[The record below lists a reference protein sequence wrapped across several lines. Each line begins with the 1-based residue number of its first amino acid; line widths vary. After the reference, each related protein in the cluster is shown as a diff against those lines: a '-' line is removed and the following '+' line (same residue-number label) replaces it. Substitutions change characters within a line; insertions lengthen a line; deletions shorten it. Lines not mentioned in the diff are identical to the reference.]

1 MKFTKLFILALGA
14 SMSFTACDNMGFLEI
29 KPDNLV
35 LTKDTVTSPEHL
47 QKFMV
52 DAYSSVRSTGFMGG
66 EMFVAQDVLA
76 GDGATLKGEF
86 NWSQILSY
94 SMNLFNEVGRHAWD
108 ETYSCINKAN
118 FAAFSS
124 TADGILAK
132 ADPAVKTQ
140 LEADACFIRGLG
152 FFHLVRIF
160 GLPYDETTK
169 DVDQMGIPLRKRG
182 TASMNDA
189 FVTVQRSS
197 VGATYEQIVSDLKF
211 AAANLP
217 ANRTWDCGFATRDI
231 ANAVLAKVY
240 FFMGNMEE
248 AEKAAAL
255 VIDKYDLDT
264 DPTAKF
270 ARASK
275 GTTTQEVIFMIPS
288 TGKSNDSWGA
298 IKGMYRTDDPAK
310 GDAQWMASNDLFEQ
324 FAGDDKR
331 GEIFYMTKDGIHYTT
346 KFDYDNMDCIIMG
359 ENELLLIYAE
369 AAAKINL
376 SKAIASLQK
385 IEQRAYGSVKTSNQA
400 SAATVIA
407 NAQKER
413 RLELALQGER
423 LHEMKRL
430 HIKVKSY
437 DWNSNRLL
445 FQIPDSEQNG
455 NPDIKLN

>member
-1 MKFTKLFILALGA
+1 MKFTKYFLLVLGI
-14 SMSFTACDNMGFLEI
+14 SLSFVACDDMGFLEI

-35 LTKDTVTSPEHL
+35 LTKDTVTTPEHL

-52 DAYSSVRSTGFMGG
+52 SAYTAVRSTGFMGG

-76 GDGATLKGEF
+76 GDAATLKGEF

-94 SMNLFNEVGRHAWD
+94 NMNLFNEIGRHAWD

-118 FAAFSS
+118 FAAFST
-124 TADGILAK
+124 TADEILAQ
-132 ADPAVKTQ
+132 ADPAVKTR

-169 DVDQMGIPLRKRG
+169 DADQMGIPLRVRG

-189 FVTVQRSS
+189 FTTVQRSS
-197 VGATYEQIVSDLKF
+197 VSSTYDQIVSDLSF

-217 ANRTWDCGFATRDI
+217 TDRTWDCGFATRDI
-231 ANAVLAKVY
+231 ANALLAKVY
-240 FFMGNMEE
+240 LYMGKMEE
-248 AEKAAAL
+248 AEGVAAQ
-255 VIDKYDLDT
+255 VIDKYELDG

-275 GTTTQEVIFMIPS
+275 GTATREIIFMIPS
-288 TGKSNDSWGA
+288 TGKTNDSWGA
-298 IKGMYRTDDPAK
+298 IRGMYRTDDPAK
-310 GDAQWMASNDLFEQ
+310 GDAQWMASNELFEQ
-324 FAGDDKR
+324 YSANDRRKELFYKTGD
-331 GEIFYMTKDGIHYTT
+331 GVHYTT

-359 ENELLLIYAE
+359 KNELLLIYAE
-369 AAAKINL
+369 AAATVNL
-376 SKAIASLQK
+376 PKAIAALQE
-385 IEQRAYGSVKTSNQA
+385 IETRAYGTPQTPNQA
-400 SAATVIA
+400 SASTVIA
-407 NAQKER
+407 NARKER

-430 HIKVKSY
+430 HLNVKNHE
-437 DWNSNRLL
+437 WNSTRLL

>member
-1 MKFTKLFILALGA
+1 MKFTRYFILALGA
-14 SMSFTACDNMGFLEI
+14 SLSFASCDNMGFLEI

-52 DAYSSVRSTGFMGG
+52 NAYTAVRSTGFMGG

-76 GDGATLKGEF
+76 GDAATLKGEF

-94 SMNLFNEVGRHAWD
+94 NMNLFNEIGRHAWD

-124 TADGILAK
+124 TADEILAK

-169 DVDQMGIPLRKRG
+169 DADQMGIPLRIRG

-189 FVTVQRSS
+189 FTTVQRSS
-197 VGATYEQIVSDLKF
+197 VGDTYAQIVSDLSF

-217 ANRTWDCGFATRDI
+217 TDRTWDCGFATRDI
-231 ANAVLAKVY
+231 ANALLAKVY
-240 FFMGNMEE
+240 LYMGKMEE
-248 AEKAAAL
+248 AEQAASQ
-255 VIDKYDLDT
+255 VVDKYGLDA

-275 GTTTQEVIFMIPS
+275 GSATTEIIFMIPS
-288 TGKSNDSWGA
+288 TGKTNDSWGA
-298 IKGMYRTDDPAK
+298 IRGMYRTDDPAK

-324 FAGDDKR
+324 YDADDQRK
-331 GEIFYMTKDGIHYTT
+331 EVFYKTEGGVHYTT

-369 AAAKINL
+369 AAAKVNL
-376 SKAIASLQK
+376 SKAIAALQK
-385 IEQRAYGSVKTSNQA
+385 IETRAYGTPKTSNQA
-400 SAATVIA
+400 SASTVIA

-423 LHEMKRL
+423 LYEMKRL
-430 HIKVKSY
+430 HLSVKNHE
-437 DWNSNRLL
+437 WNSNRLL